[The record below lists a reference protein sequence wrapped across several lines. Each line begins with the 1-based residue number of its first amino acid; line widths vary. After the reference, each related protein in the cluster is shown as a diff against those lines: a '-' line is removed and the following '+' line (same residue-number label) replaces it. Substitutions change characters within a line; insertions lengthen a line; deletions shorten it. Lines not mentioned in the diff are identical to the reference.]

1 MSEQNTNF
9 NTKQDKVTTGQEVT
23 KSDLIKK
30 NAPDNSLASV
40 LLSIA
45 FYLAIVYLV
54 LFLLLGLSNPWGM
67 LIIIFL
73 APSLISFIFA
83 TILTGIGRK
92 KGNKNFLYTSIISYI
107 ASVLFAYDPDWGV
120 FRFIPILLTILVT
133 VGTVMYKQDNEQT
146 NK

>member
-1 MSEQNTNF
+1 MSVQHTNF
-9 NTKQDKVTTGQEVT
+9 NTSQDKGKTGQEVI
-23 KSDLIKK
+23 KPDLIK
-30 NAPDNSLASV
+30 NNSPDNRVASI

-54 LFLLLGLSNPWGM
+54 LFLLFGLSNPWGM

-73 APSLISFIFA
+73 APSLISFIIA
-83 TILTGIGRK
+83 TIFTGIGRK
-92 KGNKNFLYTSIISYI
+92 KANKNFLYTSIAFYLLSIP
-107 ASVLFAYDPDWGV
+107 FATEA
-120 FRFIPILLTILVT
+120 FRTVPILLALLVT

>member
-40 LLSIA
+40 LLAAA
-45 FYLAIVYLV
+45 FYSAIVYLAMFC
-54 LFLLLGLSNPWGM
+54 LNPWGILLM
-67 LIIIFL
+67 IFQ
-73 APSLISFIFA
+73 APSLICYIIA
-83 TILTGIGRK
+83 TILVW
-92 KGNKNFLYTSIISYI
+92 NFLSTSIGFYI
-107 ASVLFAYDPDWGV
+107 VSILLANEA
-120 FRFIPILLTILVT
+120 FRYIPIMLTILVI
-133 VGTVMYKQDNEQT
+133 VGTVMYKQDNEQD

>member
-40 LLSIA
+40 LLAVA
-45 FYLAIVYLV
+45 FYLAIVYLA

-67 LIIIFL
+67 VIIIFL
-73 APSLISFIFA
+73 APSLISFIIA
-83 TILTGIGRK
+83 TILTRIGRK
-92 KGNKNFLYTSIISYI
+92 KGNKNFLSTSIGFYI
-107 ASVLFAYDPDWGV
+107 VSILLANEA
-120 FRFIPILLTILVT
+120 FRYIPIMLTILVT
-133 VGTVMYKQDNEQT
+133 VGTVMYKQDNEQD